1 MPPVDF
7 TGLLNFGAIGFV
19 LAWMLW
25 RSDARLNQIERALDR
40 LTRAQ
45 MLTLIA
51 RPDVDDHVKRQAT
64 AILCELAPGEGE
76 ADI

>member
-1 MPPVDF
+1 MPPVDM
-7 TGLLNFGAIGFV
+7 TPLLNFGAIGSV

-25 RSDARLNQIERALDR
+25 RSDARMGSIERALDR

-51 RPDVDDHVKRQAT
+51 RPDVDDHVKRQAR
-64 AILCELAPGEGE
+64 AVLRELSPSDGESE
-76 ADI
+76 I